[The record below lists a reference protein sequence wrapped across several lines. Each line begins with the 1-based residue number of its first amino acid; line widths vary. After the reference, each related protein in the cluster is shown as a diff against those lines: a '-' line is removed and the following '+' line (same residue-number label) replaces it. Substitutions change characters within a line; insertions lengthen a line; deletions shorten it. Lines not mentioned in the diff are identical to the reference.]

1 MKLWLASLTVLI
13 AHVGTGTAAHALDC
27 SGTEPFW
34 SLKIGGGKI
43 VLDEADKGKTPLLTV
58 APRAAQGRP
67 ADLVRVYQTRTLGAK
82 RQYVTIVV
90 RQAEANSCSDGM
102 SDTKY
107 PFSAVVIKPGGVL
120 EGCCKW

>member
-1 MKLWLASLTVLI
+1 MKLWLASLIVLI
-13 AHVGTGTAAHALDC
+13 AMGTPAHALDC

-34 SLKIGGGKI
+34 GLKIGGGKI
-43 VLDEADKGKTPLLTV
+43 VLDEANTGKTPLLTV

-82 RQYVTIVV
+82 RQYVTIVI
-90 RQAEANSCSDGM
+90 RKADNNSCSDGM
-102 SDTKY
+102 SDTAY
-107 PFSAVVIKPGGVL
+107 PYSAIVIKPSCVL

>member
-1 MKLWLASLTVLI
+1 MKRWLAPWIAVVLL
-13 AHVGTGTAAHALDC
+13 GTMAAPAHALDC

-43 VLDEADKGKTPLLTV
+43 VLSEPDRGNTRLLTV

-67 ADLVRVYQTRTLGAK
+67 ADFVRVYQTRTLGAR
-82 RQYVTIVV
+82 RQYVTIVI
-90 RQAEANSCSDGM
+90 RKADNNSCSDGM
-102 SDTKY
+102 SDTAY
-107 PFSAVVIKPGGVL
+107 PYSAIVIRPAGVL

>member
-1 MKLWLASLTVLI
+1 MKRWLGSRLVVVMLGMS
-13 AHVGTGTAAHALDC
+13 AHPAHALDC

-34 SLKIGGGKI
+34 SLKIGDGKI

-82 RQYVTIVV
+82 RLYVTIVV

-107 PFSAVVIKPGGVL
+107 PFSVIVIKPSGVL

>member
-1 MKLWLASLTVLI
+1 MRLWLAFLTGLI
-13 AHVGTGTAAHALDC
+13 MQAAMGNPAHALDC

-43 VLDEADKGKTPLLTV
+43 VLDEANTGKTPLLTV

-67 ADLVRVYQTRTLGAK
+67 ADLVRVYQTRTLGPN
-82 RQYVTIVV
+82 RQYVTIVI
-90 RQAEANSCSDGM
+90 RKADNNSCSDGM
-102 SDTKY
+102 SDTAY
-107 PFSAVVIKPGGVL
+107 PYSAIVIRPAGVL

>member
-1 MKLWLASLTVLI
+1 MKRWLAPWMAFVLLG
-13 AHVGTGTAAHALDC
+13 AMATTAQALDC

-43 VLDEADKGKTPLLTV
+43 VLDEANAGKTPLLTV

-82 RQYVTIVV
+82 RRYVTIVI
-90 RQAEANSCSDGM
+90 RKADNNSCSDGM
-102 SDTKY
+102 SDTAY
-107 PFSAVVIKPGGVL
+107 PYSAIVIRPAGVL